1 MNRNEFKEAK
11 GRLGNLVLTQVLH
24 QFPDLSPGLI
34 QWNLLRIFGVYI
46 PIEDIYKESAT
57 ERPSVCSVCWST
69 EPHDK
74 DCHDFTNKQQMSD
87 LLLGL
92 EDAIRTGV
100 AEGAD

>member
-1 MNRNEFKEAK
+1 VNRNEFKEAK
-11 GRLGNLVLTQVLH
+11 GRLGDLVLIQVLH

-34 QWNLLRIFGVYI
+34 QWNILRIFGVYI
-46 PIEDIYKESAT
+46 PIADIDKESAR

-69 EPHDK
+69 EPHDE
-74 DCHDFTNKQQMSD
+74 DGHDFTNKQEMAD

-100 AEGAD
+100 VEGVD